1 MPESVDLRCLSR
13 DTENI
18 RELCGRQD
26 KSLRAALF
34 KRAASPSPIRCG
46 DAEHEMT
53 GDLGMSADPDMAPAE
68 LILETGVGPLDTGT
82 DPEPQAFGTD
92 IACHPPGPGFP
103 VQLLLENLVPAR
115 VDIDDRNMA
124 KAFTHLVDPPG
135 VISSVHEIVEVG
147 HTPGGHHRQRD
158 CDLAVMDRCRSENG
172 AQYSAI
178 RCTICSL

>member
-18 RELCGRQD
+18 QGTLWTSGQVSPGCPLQEGSEGSVWSVGAALWGGEAYQLVGRQD
-26 KSLRAALF
+26 K
-34 KRAASPSPIRCG
+34 

-103 VQLLLENLVPAR
+103 VQLLLENLVPA
-115 VDIDDRNMA
+115 A
-124 KAFTHLVDPPG
+124 G
-135 VISSVHEIVEVG
+135 
-147 HTPGGHHRQRD
+147 
-158 CDLAVMDRCRSENG
+158 
-172 AQYSAI
+172 
-178 RCTICSL
+178 